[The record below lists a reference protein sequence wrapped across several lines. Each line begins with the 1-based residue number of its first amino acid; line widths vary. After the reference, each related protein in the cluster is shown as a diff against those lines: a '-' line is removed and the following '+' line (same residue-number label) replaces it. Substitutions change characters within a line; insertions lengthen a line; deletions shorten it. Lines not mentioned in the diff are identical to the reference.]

1 MIGVIRQLIKKFIFL
16 QVFLDFVTLVT
27 VSCCVFTFVR
37 YNNSRNNVKVQ
48 KSPDKLNAKVY
59 SIENCFLADPDPSG
73 SEFAFG
79 IRVNN
84 PVPEQ
89 TNPLYRI

>member
-1 MIGVIRQLIKKFIFL
+1 M
-16 QVFLDFVTLVT
+16 
-27 VSCCVFTFVR
+27 
-37 YNNSRNNVKVQ
+37 KVQ

-59 SIENCFLADPDPSG
+59 SIENSFLADPDPSG

-89 TNPLYRI
+89 TNLLYRISKNVYKRVVKNLFFIDKLLV